1 MTRSPG
7 FQLRTAAPTRNTT
20 PAASLPTTWYGWS
33 WRLAHSLS
41 RPRRAS
47 GPNVLTGS
55 KMLVHT
61 VLKLMLLAIT
71 ATYASSGASSG
82 VGTSP
87 TCRLRRGSLSAE
99 ATPAH
104 ISCSAFSTWAAR

>member
-7 FQLRTAAPTRNTT
+7 FQLRTAEPTRSTT
-20 PAASLPTTWYGWS
+20 PDGIAADDLIGWS

-71 ATYASSGASSG
+71 AMYASSGASSG

-87 TCRLRRGSLSAE
+87 MCRLLRGSLSSE

-104 ISCSAFSTWAAR
+104 ISCSAFKTCAAR